1 MEPCRALKGVVLSP
15 RAPSEVRKWVSETLE
30 LEPFD
35 RAELE
40 RETVLDLATLASEL
54 IADATDHAS
63 DEATIRLTVD
73 EATVCVEVF
82 DAPRRSVVAVSG
94 RDEGVPAFRNL
105 VFRRMADGWSS
116 EEVGDGHFS
125 SCEIVRRP
133 ST

>member
-1 MEPCRALKGVVLSP
+1 MSIRTEGRRIDAKRWSECRRTSPGRLRSVMEPCRALKGVVLSP

-82 DAPRRSVVAVSG
+82 DAPRRSVVAV
-94 RDEGVPAFRNL
+94 
-105 VFRRMADGWSS
+105 
-116 EEVGDGHFS
+116 
-125 SCEIVRRP
+125 
-133 ST
+133 